1 MEKVKLD
8 KDNLNSNFE
17 DLLNR
22 NYQEMREIESL
33 LIINII
39 IKTVISWILIFGYI
53 YFFMGWFI
61 MAIEILETDIT
72 KEIEEIKKKKD
83 NIIGCRIKFDD
94 NMVKV
99 TIPER
104 IRNGVFIPEEELTF
118 SKREVKE
125 LLQDLYTQ

>member
-53 YFFMGWFI
+53 YFFMG
-61 MAIEILETDIT
+61 
-72 KEIEEIKKKKD
+72 
-83 NIIGCRIKFDD
+83 
-94 NMVKV
+94 
-99 TIPER
+99 
-104 IRNGVFIPEEELTF
+104 
-118 SKREVKE
+118 
-125 LLQDLYTQ
+125 

>member
-1 MEKVKLD
+1 
-8 KDNLNSNFE
+8 
-17 DLLNR
+17 
-22 NYQEMREIESL
+22 
-33 LIINII
+33 
-39 IKTVISWILIFGYI
+39 
-53 YFFMGWFI
+53 